1 MVGVAT
7 GSADGFTIQPTA
19 ALAATDQFAASTA
32 TLTGLATI
40 SPATA
45 AVFAALGSPVAS
57 ADASLTAQLSAS
69 IATLSSLFSGLG
81 ADLIKAIEGYV
92 AADNAV
98 AASLGGT
105 SQTPAKPKQG
115 PLDHHLEQQIP
126 PHGSRSAGFGDYT
139 EYAEMKAIELGL
151 RAKGYT
157 HAADMLDHYLGNSG
171 STVTVDPKQ
180 LMTDNPSFGQRIGDT
195 VAANAGQSTFD
206 SGWVNY
212 NADLHDASGK
222 FNGSES
228 YDWYYAMHDFRY
240 RVTGTNVVDA
250 SGQTITNYNVDVYK
264 PYIFG
269 GPNRSPLTIPHTGIK
284 LSQDDMQ
291 GLHDAG
297 LAQDFL
303 ITGSSSFS
311 NTR

>member
-1 MVGVAT
+1 VAT
-7 GSADGFTIQPTA
+7 SDGFTIQPTA

-32 TLTGLATI
+32 KLTGLATI
-40 SPATA
+40 NPAVG
-45 AVFAALGSPVAS
+45 AVFAVFGSPVAG

-69 IATLSSLFSGLG
+69 LAKLGSLFTGIG
-81 ADLIKAIEGYV
+81 TDLVKAIEGYV
-92 AADNAV
+92 NADNAV

-105 SQTPAKPKQG
+105 PQTAQTSTKPKQG

-126 PHGSRSAGFGDYT
+126 PHGSRSAGLGDYT
-139 EYAEMKAIELGL
+139 EYTEMKAIELGL

-171 STVTVDPKQ
+171 STVNVDPKQ
-180 LMTDNPSFGQRIGDT
+180 LMTDNPSFGQKVSDT
-195 VAANAGQSTFD
+195 VAANRGQSTFD

-212 NADLHDASGK
+212 NADLHDANGK

-240 RVTGTNVVDA
+240 RVTGTNTVDA
-250 SGQTITNYNVDVYK
+250 SGQTVTNYNVDVYK

-303 ITGSSSFS
+303 ITGRSTFS
-311 NTR
+311 NTQ